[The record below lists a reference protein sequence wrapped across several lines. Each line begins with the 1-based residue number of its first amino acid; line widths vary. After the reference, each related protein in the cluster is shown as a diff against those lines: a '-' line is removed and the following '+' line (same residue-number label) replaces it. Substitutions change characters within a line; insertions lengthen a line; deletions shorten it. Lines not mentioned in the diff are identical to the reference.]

1 MGKTRARQQ
10 SLKKG
15 DYAPE
20 GVESRT
26 GDGAL
31 CFMIHGDGA
40 FTGQVFIRFYSLR
53 REGRNMT
60 LASGISLMLVS

>member
-1 MGKTRARQQ
+1 MAVGKTRARQH

-20 GVESRT
+20 GIEGHT

-40 FTGQVFIRFYSLR
+40 FSGQVMLWE
-53 REGRNMT
+53 REG
-60 LASGISLMLVS
+60 